1 MKRKE
6 FIKNSAAGI
15 AGLSVAPLVY
25 GGILKAF
32 SEEGAPN
39 VVWVDNGEPEALVQ
53 AAVAAFGGLKTF
65 ISKGDKVVLKPN
77 IGWDRAPIFAA
88 NTNPDLVAEVVRMC
102 MAAGARQIKVL
113 DHTTN
118 NALRSYRNSQIEAKA
133 KAAGAKVVQVREQR
147 FKNLELPDGKV
158 LKSWPIYGEY
168 LDADKVIN
176 IPIAKHHSMCK
187 VTLGLKNLMGAMG
200 GNRGELHNG
209 FSEKLADITSHI
221 LPTLT
226 IIDAY
231 RIMTGNGPTGGS
243 LSDVKET
250 RTLIM
255 SDCTIAADVTG
266 VELFGL
272 KPQDVGYLREMM
284 GRNMAKYDLDNLK
297 VKRISLT

>member
-6 FIKNSAAGI
+6 FIKTSTAGI
-15 AGLSVAPLVY
+15 AGLSVAQLGI

-32 SEEGAPN
+32 AQEGAPH
-39 VVWVDNGEPEALVQ
+39 VVWIENGEPEALVQ
-53 AAVAAFGGLKTF
+53 AAVAAFGGLQTF
-65 ISKGDKVVLKPN
+65 ISKGDKVVIKPN
-77 IGWDRAPIFAA
+77 IGWDRAPAYAA
-88 NTNPDLVAEVVRMC
+88 NTNPDLVAEVVRLC
-102 MAAGARQIKVL
+102 LAAGARQIKVL
-113 DHTTN
+113 DHSTN
-118 NALRSYRNSQIEAKA
+118 NAIRSYRNSQIEAKA
-133 KAAGAKVVQVREQR
+133 KAAGAKIVQVREQR
-147 FKNLELPDGKV
+147 FRDVNLPEGKV

-176 IPIAKHHSMCK
+176 IPVAKHHSMCK

-200 GNRGELHNG
+200 GNRGEIHNG
-209 FSEKLADITSHI
+209 FSTKLADITSHI
-221 LPTLT
+221 LPTIT
-226 IIDAY
+226 IIDGY

-243 LSDVKET
+243 LADVKEA

-266 VELFGL
+266 VGLFGL

-284 GRNMAKYDLDNLK
+284 GRGKQKYDLDNLQ